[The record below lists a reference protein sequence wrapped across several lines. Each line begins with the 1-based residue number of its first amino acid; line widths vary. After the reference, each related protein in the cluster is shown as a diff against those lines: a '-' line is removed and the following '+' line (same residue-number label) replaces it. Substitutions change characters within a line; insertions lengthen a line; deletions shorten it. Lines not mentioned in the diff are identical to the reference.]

1 MPATIPPGYASP
13 VCSTTAS
20 SDFSIHIPP
29 SPIRLAS
36 PLFSSDWMTSAS
48 CPVASI
54 TSSDSSAI
62 GSTHVISC
70 GSACTGVQLITTPPT
85 RFSSRMTTSSK
96 DVMFWILAPAS
107 IVAGMSLLH
116 ACGPGVTNRFFENSS
131 YGRPLGPPPPS
142 TPSDSAYRSRSLV
155 NPLRIARVT
164 SASLAGWKRGMVP
177 PWDSLQPKMGILQ
190 FLVPRRDKRYILGYR
205 KRYQESGECEH
216 PAVSI
221 ESLRG
226 EKAPPA
232 SRNLDRDLPDG
243 VRGDEDPEPI
253 PRREELHVRH
263 HAQPVLAVARIES
276 LHARR
281 ARVRLEVPD
290 RVVRV
295 VGWKADEVPARAQ
308 GHRLSARWP
317 RALEVQRAGRSD
329 LNPERHGV
337 VDDSQ
342 VVPRPR
348 RVVSPP
354 RVGARRV
361 VRADHTVATRHRG
374 QNCRTRC

>member
-1 MPATIPPGYASP
+1 M
-13 VCSTTAS
+13 
-20 SDFSIHIPP
+20 
-29 SPIRLAS
+29 
-36 PLFSSDWMTSAS
+36 
-48 CPVASI
+48 
-54 TSSDSSAI
+54 
-62 GSTHVISC
+62 
-70 GSACTGVQLITTPPT
+70 
-85 RFSSRMTTSSK
+85 
-96 DVMFWILAPAS
+96 
-107 IVAGMSLLH
+107 
-116 ACGPGVTNRFFENSS
+116 
-131 YGRPLGPPPPS
+131 RPLGPPP
-142 TPSDSAYRSRSLV
+142 TTTTSDSAYRSRSLV

-190 FLVPRRDKRYILGYR
+190 FLVRRRDKRYILGYG

-263 HAQPVLAVARIES
+263 HAQPVLDVARIES

-354 RVGARRV
+354 RVGARSV
-361 VRADHTVATRHRG
+361 VRADNTVATRHRG
-374 QNCRTRC
+374 QDCRTRCVRQDERKTHEPPAEVRGRERNPEARVAAYGHARNPGRVSRRVEGLGFNRVHAEDQQDGLVPSRRAVRREP